1 MNTTLN
7 TKKDGQENLQEED
20 KPNQDN
26 NLVQEDKVL
35 AWVLVWE
42 VEDPNNNNS
51 RKQTQLKI

>member
-1 MNTTLN
+1 MNTILN

-42 VEDPNNNNS
+42 VEDPNNNNN